1 MNPVDIQSSMQV
13 NQMRERYNSMKTS
26 PKMPRVVNTDDPVKN
41 DGKPRLPN
49 ERDTAPDVQSLE
61 PRQKI
66 KQAHDDIE
74 HGLVDTDLRGERGLE
89 ADRKDISLPH
99 GSKKMQNRT

>member
-1 MNPVDIQSSMQV
+1 
-13 NQMRERYNSMKTS
+13 MKTS
-26 PKMPRVVNTDDPVKN
+26 RKMERVVDTNDPVKN

-49 ERDTAPDVQSLE
+49 ERDTAPDVQAPE
-61 PRQKI
+61 QRRVI

-99 GSKKMQNRT
+99 GSKNLKSRS